1 MKKKLVFMLVGLVV
15 TMAANAQF
23 EQGKK
28 YIGSSLSG
36 LNLSYNGTEKSSL
49 GLQAKA
55 GYLFSEDFMI
65 TGQVGYD
72 KKKDVPAAYTL
83 GAGARYYIVQ
93 NGLYLGASVNYLH
106 SNNNYDDFM
115 PSLQVGYAFFIS
127 HTVTI
132 EPEIYYNQS
141 FKSHSDYSTVG
152 FRVGFGIYL

>member
-55 GYLFSEDFMI
+55 GYL
-65 TGQVGYD
+65 
-72 KKKDVPAAYTL
+72 
-83 GAGARYYIVQ
+83 
-93 NGLYLGASVNYLH
+93 
-106 SNNNYDDFM
+106 
-115 PSLQVGYAFFIS
+115 
-127 HTVTI
+127 
-132 EPEIYYNQS
+132 
-141 FKSHSDYSTVG
+141 
-152 FRVGFGIYL
+152 